1 MADGV
6 AGPVPRAPAGGVS
19 RGLALLV
26 AGAMFMEILDATV
39 IAPAAPHIAADLA
52 VAAVDINVAITAY
65 VLTLAVLIPVS
76 GWLADRFGAR
86 RVFLSAVAIFTLASV
101 GCAAAVDLTS
111 LTGTRVLQGIG
122 GAMMVPVGRL
132 VVLRAT
138 PKAQLVTAIAYL
150 TWPAL
155 IAPVL
160 APAVGGLLSTY
171 ASWRWI
177 FLINVPLGV
186 AALVL
191 GRRLVPDVRAERPDP
206 LDRWGFALT
215 ALGVT
220 ALVIGLEALGKP
232 VIDTTTTVI
241 ALTLAATVLT
251 AAVLRLLR
259 ADRPLLDLR
268 ILRIA
273 TYRITAAGG
282 SVFRAVITAIPFLL
296 ALFFQLGL
304 GWSAAQA
311 GLVVIALFLG
321 NVAVKPVTTPLMRRF
336 GIRAVMLTAILASAA
351 CLVGMAFVTAATPL
365 PLLLVLLVG
374 ERGVPVG
381 GLHHLQQR
389 RVRRRRTGP
398 HDAREHAQLDAAGAR
413 RGHRRRGRRPVRAAR
428 RAPGVGRGPGRG
440 RRPAVPGGLRPAGPG
455 PAGAVGRGP
464 AAGPGRGRRRHRP
477 RAASTREEPQ
487 PGMTPSGAPPLPPL
501 DGLAVGVDHH
511 RDLVELLL

>member
-1 MADGV
+1 M
-6 AGPVPRAPAGGVS
+6 
-19 RGLALLV
+19 
-26 AGAMFMEILDATV
+26 
-39 IAPAAPHIAADLA
+39 
-52 VAAVDINVAITAY
+52 
-65 VLTLAVLIPVS
+65 
-76 GWLADRFGAR
+76 
-86 RVFLSAVAIFTLASV
+86 
-101 GCAAAVDLTS
+101 
-111 LTGTRVLQGIG
+111 
-122 GAMMVPVGRL
+122 
-132 VVLRAT
+132 
-138 PKAQLVTAIAYL
+138 
-150 TWPAL
+150 
-155 IAPVL
+155 
-160 APAVGGLLSTY
+160 GGLLSTY

-232 VIDTTTTVI
+232 VIDTTTAVI

-296 ALFFQLGL
+296 ALFFQLGWL
-304 GWSAAQA
+304 AAAQA

-365 PLLLVLLVG
+365 PLLLVLLLAQ
-374 ERGVPVG
+374 RGVPVG

-413 RGHRRRGRRPVRAAR
+413 RGHRRRGRRPVRAAW
-428 RAPGVGRGPGRG
+428 RAPGVGRGPRRG
-440 RRPAVPGGLRPAGPG
+440 PRQPFPVAFVLLAVLLASRWSRPAARP
-455 PAGAVGRGP
+455 R
-464 AAGPGRGRRRHRP
+464 RGRRRHRP

-487 PGMTPSGAPPLPPL
+487 PGVTRPARLHYLRFMAWP
-501 DGLAVGVDHH
+501 
-511 RDLVELLL
+511 